1 MSVPFIIFFIFV
13 FILLETYSSEDFS
26 KALIASIILSLI
38 LLFNSFSRLSLASI
52 ILLNSSSLRSSFPS
66 ILNAELIESIT
77 LFPSTTASFRFLL
90 FISSSAL
97 SIESFNE
104 PLLVTSA
111 ETQTCNQTC
120 AKQRARPRIGCTCLL
135 TYLSFALIGQIKSRM
150 SQE

>member
-66 ILNAELIESIT
+66 ILNAELIES
-77 LFPSTTASFRFLL
+77 
-90 FISSSAL
+90 
-97 SIESFNE
+97 
-104 PLLVTSA
+104 
-111 ETQTCNQTC
+111 
-120 AKQRARPRIGCTCLL
+120 
-135 TYLSFALIGQIKSRM
+135 
-150 SQE
+150 